1 MNPKQPNN
9 KKNYKVSLILS
20 ATVLF
25 VIFAIIIFQILRLQ
39 SSGNLIVSNLKE
51 SKDLNSSVLHLD
63 SIEEKLEMGSLS
75 VRFLDSIENKN
86 QKIIARFD
94 VQQPNFKTFKVRH
107 NKLYQDLGQLIA
119 QADTTRNNISK
130 IKNLINEGRTLKKQL
145 MSWHNEE
152 IEANSSIFAEKN
164 SLYPKLFVIS
174 TLIGFIILIISLNK
188 IFGAQK
194 EIDEKSS
201 ILDSILENT
210 NDIANFYEPVYNNKK
225 EVIDFKITY
234 ASKANISLTDVPYD
248 NLVGELVSTTFPFLK
263 ASGLFKQLVNAYV
276 NQEYFEK
283 TLEIPIENDTR
294 YFKARYIPVKTGLQV
309 MVTEL
314 TKLYDKQEELEESNL
329 ALSLQNR
336 LFQEAEEVAL
346 LGSYV
351 WYMREDRSEMS
362 DNVFRILGFEPQSFP
377 MSASK
382 FRDFTH
388 PSDLEAYDN
397 AIRLAYE
404 NNTPIE
410 FTFRIIDK
418 NKKIKYIYTKGN
430 FGERDGEQ
438 IMVGIIQDVSKLMA
452 DQNQLKEQNI
462 ELISRN
468 TELDS
473 FNHAVSHDL
482 QEPLRKIQM
491 FISRISDLEEDT
503 LSERSTTYFNKIETA
518 ATRMRRL
525 IDNLLAFSRIDS
537 KDYDFETVDL
547 NDTFNDVL
555 DTFSESI
562 SQLKAEIKVDTL
574 PTINAI
580 PFLMEQL
587 FTNIIGNALKY
598 SAKDR
603 VTRVVI
609 ESSKIHSKQ
618 IPQEFIKT
626 HAYYHII
633 KVMDNGIGFNQDEVE
648 KIFQLFQRLHGKGE
662 YSGTG
667 LGLAI
672 CQKIVLKHHGHIY
685 ATSIPDKGSIFTI
698 YLPSGKLKM
707 LPKI

>member
-25 VIFAIIIFQILRLQ
+25 VIFSIIIFQILRLQ

-51 SKDLNSSVLHLD
+51 SKDLNSLVLHLD
-63 SIEEKLEMGSLS
+63 TIEEKLDISRLS
-75 VRFLDSIENKN
+75 ARFLDSIENEN

-94 VQQPNFKTFKVRH
+94 VQQPNFKTFKTKH
-107 NKLYQDLGQLIA
+107 EKLYTDLRQLISET
-119 QADTTRNNISK
+119 DTIFNNTSK

-152 IEANSSIFAEKN
+152 IEANSSIFAEEN
-164 SLYPKLFVIS
+164 SLYPKLFVAS
-174 TLIGFIILIISLNK
+174 TLIGFIILIISLYK

-210 NDIANFYEPVYNNKK
+210 NDIANFYEPVYDDKK

-248 NLVGELVSTTFPFLK
+248 NLVGELVSTTYPFLK
-263 ASGLFKQLVNAYV
+263 TSGLFKQLVNAYV
-276 NQEYFEK
+276 KQEYFEK
-283 TLEIPIENDTR
+283 TLEIPRENDTR

-314 TKLYDKQEELEESNL
+314 TKLYDKQEELEQSNL

-336 LFQEAEEVAL
+336 LFHEAEEVAL

-404 NNTPIE
+404 NHTPIE

-438 IMVGIIQDVSKLMA
+438 IMVGIIQDVSKQMA

-473 FNHAVSHDL
+473 FNRVVSHDL

-491 FISRISDLEEDT
+491 FISRISDLEEDS

-537 KDYDFETVDL
+537 KDYDFETVNL
-547 NDTFNDVL
+547 NDVFYDVL

-562 SQLKAEIKVDTL
+562 SHLDAEIKVDTL

-587 FTNIIGNALKY
+587 FTNLIGNALKY
-598 SAKDR
+598 RSKNR
-603 VTRVVI
+603 VTKVVV

-633 KVMDNGIGFNQDEVE
+633 KVMDNGIGFNQNEVE